1 MNSAKEKLL
10 AEMPLMK
17 CGNKA
22 EFRQRLQ
29 WLSEGMLQ
37 NHIEGIVNYMINKEE
52 IAAYQRYKKEI
63 TQGTTD

>member
-1 MNSAKEKLL
+1 MNSATEKLL

-17 CGNKA
+17 CSNKA

-37 NHIEGIVNYMINKEE
+37 NRLEGVIHYTINKEE
-52 IAAYQRYKKEI
+52 IAAYRRYKEELSSD
-63 TQGTTD
+63 QSP